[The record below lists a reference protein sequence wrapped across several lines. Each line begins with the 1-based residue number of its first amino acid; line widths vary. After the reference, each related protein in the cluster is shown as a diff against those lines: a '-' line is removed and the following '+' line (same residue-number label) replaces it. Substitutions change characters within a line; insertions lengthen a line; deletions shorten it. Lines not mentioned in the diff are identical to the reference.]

1 MARMIAPT
9 GVREVAVRTPRGTRL
24 YRQER
29 SGFIPVDNPTDVSQL
44 KAEGL
49 IEATGVPKGKGHPCV
64 SCGFAS
70 WFKTCSRCG
79 AVNE

>member
-24 YRQER
+24 YRQEK
-29 SGFIPVDNPTDVSQL
+29 SGFIDVDAPRDAAQMRS
-44 KAEGL
+44 EGF
-49 IEATGVPKGKGHPCV
+49 IEATGVPRGKGFPCPH
-64 SCGFAS
+64 CGFAS